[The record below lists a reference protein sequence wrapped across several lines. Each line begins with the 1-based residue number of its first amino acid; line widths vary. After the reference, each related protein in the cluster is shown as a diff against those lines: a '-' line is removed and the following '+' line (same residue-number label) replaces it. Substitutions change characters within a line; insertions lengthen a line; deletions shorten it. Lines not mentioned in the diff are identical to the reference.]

1 MLSNKARKK
10 LEKAKARAES
20 MGNRDS
26 AAHKMLAQNPVEGV
40 TPRKR
45 KDASKEKL
53 DDGE

>member
-1 MLSNKARKK
+1 MLSKQRAK

-20 MGNRDS
+20 KGNFHS

-45 KDASKEKL
+45 QSAPKENLKDGK
-53 DDGE
+53 